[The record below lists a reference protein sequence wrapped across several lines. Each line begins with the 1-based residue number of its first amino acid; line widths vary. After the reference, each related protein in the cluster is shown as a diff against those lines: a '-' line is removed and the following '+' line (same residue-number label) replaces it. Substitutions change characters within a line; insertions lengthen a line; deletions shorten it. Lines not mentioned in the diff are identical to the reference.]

1 MYQLWE
7 RTLRSFLE
15 GEMRRWMGAAAR
27 EAAWKPNNDGIF
39 QLLASGTMQSCSSYP
54 EGRPWN
60 DIAECAKRI
69 A

>member
-1 MYQLWE
+1 
-7 RTLRSFLE
+7 
-15 GEMRRWMGAAAR
+15 MRRWMGAAAR